1 MNIDRRT
8 IVRRVLVVI
17 GLLVLIPVVG
27 LGALAVAARFSDG
40 PSVVFSGGPLVAG
53 ELVTGPEP
61 DWSFAHDVGT
71 IELQL
76 LDPPRS
82 RTIWIA
88 EHEGK
93 VYVVSGYMGSFIGR
107 LWKRWPAQAERD
119 GRAIVRIEGKRYERT
134 LVRIKTGAVVEG
146 VTAEFSRK
154 YRTGMTPAAI
164 EAESIPKLVETR
176 VTSGRSG
183 CGMSLAIGMDDPEFL
198 LNRGTE
204 RREVAIAE

>member
-1 MNIDRRT
+1 MNIVRKN
-8 IVRRVLVVI
+8 IVRKLFLVVGVLI
-17 GLLVLIPVVG
+17 LIPVVA
-27 LGALAVAARFSDG
+27 LLTLAVSARSSDG

-82 RTIWIA
+82 RVIWIV

-93 VYVVSGYMGSFIGR
+93 VYVVSGYMGNFIGC

-119 GRAIVRIEGKRYERT
+119 GRAVVRIAGKRYERT
-134 LVRIKTGAVVEG
+134 LVRIMSGVVVEG
-146 VTAEFSRK
+146 VTAELSRK
-154 YRTGMTPAAI
+154 YGSGGTPAAI
-164 EAESIPKLVETR
+164 AAGELWLFELAPRNAS
-176 VTSGRSG
+176 VTGAPS
-183 CGMSLAIGMDDPEFL
+183 
-198 LNRGTE
+198 
-204 RREVAIAE
+204 